1 MLYELTAIRPTT
13 IGAARSHRCRPIG
26 PLTSRAV
33 AGVRTASAPVLIAEA
48 PVPYGRAGPV
58 TAGRTTAGNRAP
70 AARAKSVVGAQLEDE
85 AAAGRKRRVV
95 IAPAPIAGP
104 GHGLERRL
112 PEHVVRDLEHDRP
125 PNLAVSRDDETTDRP
140 YFPGFPNLPAR
151 ITGTRHDGGDEG
163 LHQSACRRRLVARR
177 VCRRR
182 APPSAA
188 VAHAEPRP
196 AEILA
201 DVLRDEKACVDG
213 VGELDAFPRPFP
225 GSAPWT
231 EHAPFPLVRLDR
243 TRDARAPIRRER

>member
-1 MLYELTAIRPTT
+1 MYSRTSGSVRSSAPSSVKIGSMLERPMPITTTPSSTARSSECVVILCNLSRSPEPESRDSTDDAPTPTPSPTATSENDTGNVKPSAASGSVPSWPTKYVSTMLYELTAIRPTT

-112 PEHVVRDLEHDRP
+112 PEHVVRGLEH
-125 PNLAVSRDDETTDRP
+125 
-140 YFPGFPNLPAR
+140 
-151 ITGTRHDGGDEG
+151 
-163 LHQSACRRRLVARR
+163 
-177 VCRRR
+177 
-182 APPSAA
+182 
-188 VAHAEPRP
+188 
-196 AEILA
+196 
-201 DVLRDEKACVDG
+201 
-213 VGELDAFPRPFP
+213 
-225 GSAPWT
+225 
-231 EHAPFPLVRLDR
+231 
-243 TRDARAPIRRER
+243 